1 MSPKGRTPLA
11 VLGAGEISLD
21 GRAIRYTLKRSARAR
36 YVRFEVRS
44 ETGLT
49 VVVPLRYPLAGLSE
63 MLRAKRRWI
72 LGKLAQLERTSP
84 PSLTVE
90 LKDGSAISYLGGKL
104 RVTIKSSVGGAGG
117 VTLDGHGL
125 VVTAGL
131 GNGSVSALLEHWYR
145 AQAARVIRARV
156 EELGAVL
163 GVSYNRLTIRGQRTR
178 WGSCSRKG
186 NLNFNW
192 KLLMTPPSVIDYV
205 IVHELAHLAVM
216 DHSKR
221 FWALVAQHCPDWRTH
236 RRWLK
241 EHGAELAANLAQ

>member
-1 MSPKGRTPLA
+1 MSPKGRAPLA

-49 VVVPLRYPLAGLSE
+49 VVVPLRYPLDKLSE
-63 MLRAKRRWI
+63 MLRAKRHWI
-72 LGKLAQLERTSP
+72 LAKLTQFERTP
-84 PSLTVE
+84 PPRPDKFT
-90 LKDGSAISYLGGKL
+90 DGSSIPYLGRSL
-104 RVTIKSSVGGAGG
+104 RVTVTGDIGGAGG
-117 VTLDGHGL
+117 VTRDGDGL
-125 VVTAGL
+125 VVTAGP
-131 GNGSVSALLEHWYR
+131 GNGCVSALLEHWYR

-192 KLLMTPPSVIDYV
+192 KLLMAPQPVVDYV
-205 IVHELAHLAVM
+205 VVHELAHLAVM

-221 FWALVAQHCPDWRTH
+221 FWSLVAQHCPDWRAH